1 MSSNKFHDRL
11 STSIKVVNI
20 PSSMSK
26 QPIIE
31 HLQKAGDIVDLVN
44 QDDYLIITY
53 KSEDQRVNSLKLTG
67 HHFTQDY
74 DLQIEPL
81 TDEELEKTKD
91 KTEDFND
98 DFEIINDVED
108 DVKPLEVQL
117 ENIKEPIEDKP
128 EPEQQEVYEE
138 IAPVVQEEPKE
149 EAPEKVEEVKNDEPF
164 QEISEETVEAER
176 KAEEKLV
183 HSNDAAQKNFTK
195 RCLLVIL
202 GGWAIL
208 LILQKFY

>member
-1 MSSNKFHDRL
+1 
-11 STSIKVVNI
+11 
-20 PSSMSK
+20 MSK

-31 HLQKAGDIVDLVN
+31 HLQKAGDIVDLVT

-53 KSEDQRVNSLKLTG
+53 RSEDQRVNSLKLSG

-81 TDEELEKTKD
+81 TNEELEKTKD

-98 DFEIINDVED
+98 DFEIINDVDD
-108 DVKPLEVQL
+108 DVRPLEVQL
-117 ENIKEPIEDKP
+117 ENTKEPIEDKP

-138 IAPVVQEEPKE
+138 IAPAIQEQPKE
-149 EAPEKVEEVKNDEPF
+149 EMPEKVEEVKNEEPF
-164 QEISEETVEAER
+164 QEIDDDEMIEDDSEAEER
-176 KAEEKLV
+176 LG
-183 HSNDAAQKNFTK
+183 HSCDQAQKNFTK